1 MAKKKKFWKSPSAEA
16 AFRGKEDN
24 LRKTLRE
31 IVSGQS
37 RLLHRPDDLYEAIAN
52 GLDEIEKI
60 KDVKVQLEL
69 LAWTLRADFLAFKA
83 DDEEMDTWNDLFYDA
98 GTFFVEVAKTY
109 DDKDYIA
116 DLIHDLAV
124 RHVGGDGREV
134 VFLSIEEVMP
144 VERAKALIVELL
156 GVIDETELENREDVL
171 DAICDM
177 ADAIKDTEN
186 FAKAS
191 LYKDP
196 DKSNATLIDIANS
209 YFVAGDI
216 AMAKQWLGDVKDPG
230 AEDEE
235 AFLDLQA
242 AIADREGRKT
252 DCLKYATRLYECF
265 PKVMNLSRLCM
276 LKSGSELDKL
286 LIDHVK
292 YRSNACDTSY
302 MMLLAN
308 LKKFELLGQYVNHF
322 EKELPA
328 QDASELNA
336 ISDELER
343 AGEKE
348 LAKHIREWTVEEPED
363 AEPFDDRE

>member
-1 MAKKKKFWKSPSAEA
+1 MSSF
-16 AFRGKEDN
+16 
-24 LRKTLRE
+24 
-31 IVSGQS
+31 
-37 RLLHRPDDLYEAIAN
+37 
-52 GLDEIEKI
+52 
-60 KDVKVQLEL
+60 
-69 LAWTLRADFLAFKA
+69 
-83 DDEEMDTWNDLFYDA
+83 
-98 GTFFVEVAKTY
+98 
-109 DDKDYIA
+109 
-116 DLIHDLAV
+116 
-124 RHVGGDGREV
+124 
-134 VFLSIEEVMP
+134 
-144 VERAKALIVELL
+144 
-156 GVIDETELENREDVL
+156 
-171 DAICDM
+171 
-177 ADAIKDTEN
+177 
-186 FAKAS
+186 
-191 LYKDP
+191 
-196 DKSNATLIDIANS
+196 
-209 YFVAGDI
+209 
-216 AMAKQWLGDVKDPG
+216 

-348 LAKHIREWTVEEPED
+348 LVKHIREWTVEEPED

>member
-37 RLLHRPDDLYEAIAN
+37 RLLHRPDDLYEVIAN

-83 DDEEMDTWNDLFYDA
+83 DDEDMDTWNDLFYDA

-124 RHVGGDGREV
+124 RHVGGEGREV
-134 VFLSIEEVMP
+134 VFLSIEEFMP
-144 VERAKALIVELL
+144 VERAKSLIVELL

-252 DCLKYATRLYECF
+252 DCLKYATRLYDCY
-265 PKVMNLSRLCM
+265 PKIMNLSRLCM
-276 LKSGSELDKL
+276 LKDDASVDKL

-292 YRSNACDTSY
+292 YRSNSCDTSY

-308 LKKFELLGQYVNHF
+308 LKKFELLEQYVKHF

-336 ISDELER
+336 VSEELER
-343 AGEKE
+343 VGEKE

-363 AEPFDDRE
+363 AEAFDDRD

>member
-1 MAKKKKFWKSPSAEA
+1 MTKKKKFWKSPSAEA

-60 KDVKVQLEL
+60 KNVKVQLEL

-83 DDEEMDTWNDLFYDA
+83 DDEEMDSWNDLFYDA

-124 RHVGGDGREV
+124 RHVGGEGRSV
-134 VFLSIEEVMP
+134 VFLSLEEMMP
-144 VERAKALIVELL
+144 VERAKSLIVELL
-156 GVIDETELENREDVL
+156 GVIDATELENREDVL

-177 ADAIKDTEN
+177 ADSIKDCEN

-209 YFVAGDI
+209 YFVAGNLQL
-216 AMAKQWLGDVKDPG
+216 AKQWLGDVKDPG

-252 DCLKYATRLYECF
+252 DCLKFATRLYECY

-276 LKSGSELDKL
+276 LKSGSEVDKL

-292 YRSNACDTSY
+292 YRSNACDTSF
-302 MMLLAN
+302 MMLLTN
-308 LKKFELLGQYVNHF
+308 LKKFDLLGQYVNHF
-322 EKELPA
+322 EKELPGLE
-328 QDASELNA
+328 ASELNA
-336 ISDELER
+336 ISDEVER

-363 AEPFDDRE
+363 AEAFDDRE

>member
-1 MAKKKKFWKSPSAEA
+1 MTKKKKFWKSPSAEA

-98 GTFFVEVAKTY
+98 GTFFIEVAKTY

-124 RHVGGDGREV
+124 RHVGGEGREV
-134 VFLSIEEVMP
+134 VFLSIEEIMP

-177 ADAIKDTEN
+177 ADAIKDCEN

-209 YFVAGDI
+209 YFVAGNLQL
-216 AMAKQWLGDVKDPG
+216 AKQWLGDVKDPG

-242 AIADREGRKT
+242 AIADREGRKA
-252 DCLKYATRLYECF
+252 DCLKYATRLYECY

-292 YRSNACDTSY
+292 YRSTTCDTSY

-308 LKKFELLGQYVNHF
+308 LKKFDLLGKYVDHF
-322 EKELPA
+322 EKELPGLE
-328 QDASELNA
+328 ASELNA
-336 ISDELER
+336 VSDEVER
-343 AGEKE
+343 AGEKA
-348 LAKHIREWTVEEPED
+348 LADHIREWTVEEPED
-363 AEPFDDRE
+363 AEAFDDRE